1 MSATARRPARRPSR
15 HRWRLLLATACVL
28 AAALPAGG
36 ASAAPAAAPPPWRD
50 PALPAATRAADLL
63 ARMSLEEKVG
73 QMTMVERRYVT
84 ADALAGGGIGFVFSG
99 GGSLPPTN
107 TPVGWADM
115 YDGFQRAALGT
126 RLGVPVVFA
135 ADAVHGFGNLPGAT
149 IVPHQIGL
157 GATGDPALVR
167 EVGDVVAR
175 ELTSMGIVQNF
186 SPVVAV
192 VRNDRW
198 GRTYE
203 SFGED
208 PAAVSALSAG
218 LVAGLQG
225 TSVAAR
231 DQVLANAKHYLADGG
246 TTGGEDRGDAALTD
260 AQVRALH
267 LPPFRAAVD
276 AGVASVMVTYS
287 SIRGERVHGS
297 RHWLTDV
304 LKGELG
310 FRGFVVSDFGAVD
323 YLDGNSRDTTA
334 YDVRTAIN
342 AGVDVVM
349 VPERWKHFRGLVV
362 QEVQAGRI
370 PLSRIDDAV
379 RRVLTAKIAKG
390 LVESPFADRAR
401 LGEVGSAAHR
411 AVARRA
417 VAASVVVL
425 KNEWG
430 VLPLPQSA
438 SRVLVAGD
446 AADDV
451 GRQSGGWTLGWQG
464 RTGNAM
470 PGTTVLEAVR
480 ATARGTVTYSPDG
493 SAADGSHQSAVV
505 VVGEMPYAEYE
516 GDDPTGDMRL
526 SARDRATI
534 DRVAAA
540 GVPITLVL
548 LTGRPLDVNEELH
561 QVRAAVAAWLPGTEG
576 AGVTDVLFGDVPP
589 TGTLPV
595 TWPYD
600 AVQQPINAGDGKNA
614 LFPLGHGLRFPASQ
628 SAYDTIGASF
638 YDDQRGTQVETCTD
652 TGCGQAVAH
661 LADGDFVGWFDVDFG
676 DRSPRTVSVRV
687 ASGAT
692 ASGTLEVRRGT
703 NRGPLLAR
711 VPITPT
717 GGWQA
722 WETRTVPLSAA
733 VTGVHRV
740 YLQVV
745 GPASGAEVGNVGW
758 LRFAR

>member
-1 MSATARRPARRPSR
+1 AYESR
-15 HRWRLLLATACVL
+15 GLGLLYTSLGAPTDPG
-28 AAALPAGG
+28 AAAAAEAVPA
-36 ASAAPAAAPPPWRD
+36 AADPAAAPPYLD
-50 PALPAATRAADLL
+50 PALPVATRAQDLL
-63 ARMSLEEKVG
+63 SRMSLNEKIG
-73 QMTMVERRYVT
+73 QMTMVGTRWIT
-84 ADALAGGGIGFVFSG
+84 SGALSGGGVGFVFA
-99 GGSLPPTN
+99 GGSSTVSPN
-107 TPVGWADM
+107 TPTGWADR
-115 YDGFQRAALGT
+115 YDTLQRAALSS
-126 RLGVPVVFA
+126 RLGVPMLFA

-157 GATGDPALVR
+157 GATHDPAVVGR
-167 EVGDVVAR
+167 VGDLVAR
-175 ELTSMGIVQNF
+175 ELSAMGVDLSF

-192 VRNDRW
+192 ARDDRW

-208 PAAVSALSAG
+208 PAAVATLSAA
-218 LVAGLQG
+218 LVRGLQG
-225 TSVAAR
+225 ASVADR

-260 AQVRALH
+260 AQVRAVH

-276 AGVASVMVTYS
+276 AGAATVMVSYS

-297 RHWLTDV
+297 RRWITDV
-304 LKGELG
+304 LKGELRFG
-310 FRGFVVSDFGAVD
+310 GVVISDYGGID
-323 YLDGNSRDTTA
+323 YLDGDRYDVSG

-349 VPERWKHFRGLVV
+349 VPDDWQHFRSVAV
-362 QEVQAGRI
+362 AEVQAGRI
-370 PLSRIDDAV
+370 PVSRVDDAV

-390 LVESPFADRAR
+390 LLEQPLADRAR
-401 LGEVGSAAHR
+401 LGEIGSAAHR
-411 AVARRA
+411 AVAREA
-417 VAASVVVL
+417 VRGSVVVL

-430 VLPLPQSA
+430 VLPLPTSA
-438 SRVLVAGD
+438 SRILVAGV

-464 RTGNAM
+464 APGNAM
-470 PGTTVLEAVR
+470 PGTTILEGVR
-480 ATARGTVTYSPDG
+480 AAASGTVTYSPDG
-493 SAADGSHQSAVV
+493 SAADGSYQSAVV
-505 VVGEMPYAEYE
+505 VVGEEPYAEYE
-516 GDDPTGDMRL
+516 GDATGDMRL
-526 SARDRATI
+526 SARDRAVI

-561 QVRAAVAAWLPGTEG
+561 RVRAAVVAWLPGTEG
-576 AGVTDVLFGDVPP
+576 DGVTDVLFGDVLP

-614 LFPLGHGLRFPASQ
+614 LFPLGHGLRYPTSQ
-628 SAYDTIGASF
+628 SAYATIGAAL
-638 YDDQRGTQVETCTD
+638 YDDQRGTQVEACTD

-661 LADGDFVGWFDVDFG
+661 LADGDFVGWFDVDLG
-676 DRSPRTVSVRV
+676 ATSPRSVSVRV

-692 ASGTLEVRRGT
+692 ASGTLEVRRDT

-711 VPITPT
+711 VPISPT
-717 GGWQA
+717 GGWQR
-722 WETRTVPLSAA
+722 WETRTVPLTGSA
-733 VTGVHRV
+733 TGVRRV